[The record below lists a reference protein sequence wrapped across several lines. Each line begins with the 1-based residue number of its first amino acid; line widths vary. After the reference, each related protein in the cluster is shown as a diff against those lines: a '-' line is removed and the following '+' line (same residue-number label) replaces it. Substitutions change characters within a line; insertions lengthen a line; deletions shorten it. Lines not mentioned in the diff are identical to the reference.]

1 MAIRKIISRSIGVDV
16 IAAEDL
22 AAGSVET
29 AEIQNGAVTGPKLA
43 DNLNY
48 DSGTLYLDSTNNR
61 VAIGSTSSL
70 EKLRVA
76 GNIELYND
84 DVDGYIWFHD
94 GGTRSWAVGSDQST
108 GKFSINYSSDLTSAE
123 RLTIDSNGFTS
134 LNTTTGNE
142 RLNVAGAIGSS
153 GASANFGAGDE
164 RIIID
169 YTGTVARIGHV
180 NGASGS
186 AKPLQFLTAGGAKMT
201 LSAGGYLGIGGT
213 NPTSPLQVETSS
225 VQRVATFIST
235 SHDPQIYLGDAASAD
250 NAIILGYDR
259 ADNRGYLTVAGDSDS
274 VLTITNGGNIGVG
287 IANPAS
293 KLQAYNSG
301 TLQARICDQSVN
313 GHYFEAQSLDGT
325 DAFTIYQK
333 HGSTASRNSFIVKD
347 NISTGRT
354 AFAVRSDGHVLV
366 GTTSTTPNPG
376 ISLQRDGN
384 IGIGNSNGNS
394 GTSFIEFRRNATQIG
409 SITQNGTSG
418 ISVNTSSDYR
428 LKENVEYDF
437 DASTRLKQLKPARFN
452 FIADADTTVDGFL
465 AHEVQD
471 IIPEAITGTKDAV
484 ENIGTITNQDN
495 NVIEENV
502 TEPSELSE
510 GQTWTQTG
518 TQPVYQGIDQSK
530 LVPLLVKSLQEAL
543 TEIDSLKARLDDA
556 GL

>member
-76 GNIELYND
+76 GNIEVLND
-84 DVDGYIWFHD
+84 DADGYIWFHD
-94 GGTRSWAVGSDQST
+94 AGTRSWAVGSVQST
-108 GKFSINYSSDLTSAE
+108 GKFSINYSSNFSSAE
-123 RLTIDSNGFTS
+123 RLTIDPNGFTS

-164 RIIID
+164 RIIMD
-169 YTGTVARIGHV
+169 YTGSVARIGHV

-186 AKPLQFLTAGGAKMT
+186 AKPLQFLIAGSERMRIDSSGNVGIGATPETTFAQKRTLRLSTTASLIAGNAYYPYPYYVANNLYYDSSDNLKYIASSGGA
-201 LSAGGYLGIGGT
+201 LLDVNAHLGGRFTFYTAPTGT
-213 NPTSPLQVETSS
+213 S
-225 VQRVATFIST
+225 
-235 SHDPQIYLGDAASAD
+235 GASAS
-250 NAIILGYDR
+250 ITER
-259 ADNRGYLTVAGDSDS
+259 MRLTTEGHLCLNKTSDS
-274 VLTITNGGNIGVG
+274 FNDSVG
-287 IANPAS
+287 I
-293 KLQAYNSG
+293 
-301 TLQARICDQSVN
+301 SVN
-313 GHYFEAQSLDGT
+313 GAAGLIRIE
-325 DAFTIYQK
+325 
-333 HGSTASRNSFIVKD
+333 RNND
-347 NISTGRT
+347 
-354 AFAVRSDGHVLV
+354 
-366 GTTSTTPNPG
+366 P
-376 ISLQRDGN
+376 SLQLNRMNANGEIVQFFRGAGNKVGN
-384 IGIGNSNGNS
+384 ITGN
-394 GTSFIEFRRNATQIG
+394 TS
-409 SITQNGTSG
+409 STSY
-418 ISVNTSSDYR
+418 NTSSDYR

-452 FIADADTTVDGFL
+452 FIADADNTVDGFL
-465 AHEVQD
+465 AHEVQSVV
-471 IIPEAITGTKDAV
+471 PEAITGTHDGMRDEEYEVTPAV
-484 ENIGTITNQDN
+484 EATYDDDGNILT
-495 NVIEENV
+495 EEV
-502 TEPSELSE
+502 PAVMATRSVPD
-510 GQTWTQTG
+510 
-518 TQPVYQGIDQSK
+518 YQGIDQGK